1 MKKPLA
7 SDDKENAHKQG
18 TRSTDRTKS
27 EASSHDAKHQC
38 VKEIVYKDVYL
49 MDKAGG
55 RFEKNLLA
63 NSLTAKLKQNIPGE
77 FTTKTHLMHKL
88 RREGLKDYVH
98 LENLHKKYD
107 SEMQVQTSRLDNE
120 SNLLLRRHEKMR
132 KQSEYQ
138 RKNQEKIRSQMRNSA
153 MKQPDASSSVFPQ
166 IKYFSQ
172 AHAAS
177 HPPDNATVEL
187 HPSHQL
193 ETSGTHA
200 AAFPSFSVDT
210 HDPSNVKVFKYQGIF
225 QPQNKYSNRRNSV
238 RSTGSGGILKR
249 DMNTPE
255 YEILTL
261 SLDDG
266 TESRASS
273 KKSDKKRKG
282 LRVTWSGVE
291 REFEKGRQT
300 QNDLA
305 SNDNDSR
312 GDDGASTSSTIKSAN
327 SSCGIHYRQNKRN
340 KIENIGIK
348 WKLPPGSKQST
359 RAVKSATAAYTTSS
373 RSKNLMP
380 VSGGL
385 QQNGMSVTR
394 TRWHVPSAPP
404 LSSYDLYREWL
415 HKLDKLKSPMEPKQ
429 FLREVPAMDHK
440 MDSCSPAYTLPANI
454 SEQMNLS
461 IYAASNVV

>member
-1 MKKPLA
+1 MRKPHF
-7 SDDKENAHKQG
+7 SDDKENVHNPG
-18 TRSTDRTKS
+18 TRHTCGDRKKS
-27 EASSHDAKHQC
+27 ETSNTDSNEQC
-38 VKEIVYKDVYL
+38 VKEIVCKDVYL
-49 MDKAGG
+49 MDKTGG
-55 RFEKNLLA
+55 RFDKNLLA

-77 FTTKTHLMHKL
+77 FTTKRHVMHKL

-98 LENLHKKYD
+98 LENLNKKYD
-107 SEMQVQTSRLDNE
+107 SEMQVQTNKLDNE

-138 RKNQEKIRSQMRNSA
+138 RKNQEKIRSQIRNPSL
-153 MKQPDASSSVFPQ
+153 KQGDAASSVFPQ

-177 HPPDNATVEL
+177 HPPDDATVEV

-193 ETSGTHA
+193 ET

-210 HDPSNVKVFKYQGIF
+210 HDPTNVKVFKYQGIF
-225 QPQNKYSNRRNSV
+225 QPQNKYSSRRTSV
-238 RSTGSGGILKR
+238 RSSGSGGILKR

-255 YEILTL
+255 YEVLTL
-261 SLDDG
+261 SLEDG

-273 KKSDKKRKG
+273 KNRGDKKRKG

-291 REFEKGRQT
+291 REFEKGRQN
-300 QNDLA
+300 QDDLPCH
-305 SNDNDSR
+305 DNSSR
-312 GDDGASTSSTIKSAN
+312 GDDVASTTSTTKSSGY
-327 SSCGIHYRQNKRN
+327 GIHYRQSKRN

-348 WKLPPGSKQST
+348 WKLPPGSKQSN
-359 RAVKSATAAYTTSS
+359 RAVKSATATYTASS
-373 RSKNLMP
+373 RSRNLMP

-385 QQNGMSVTR
+385 QQTGMSVTR

-415 HKLDKLKSPMEPKQ
+415 YKLDKLKSPMEPKE
-429 FLREVPAMDHK
+429 FLKEVPAMDNK
-440 MDSCSPAYTLPANI
+440 IDSCSPAYTLPANI

>member
-1 MKKPLA
+1 MKKPPA
-7 SDDKENAHKQG
+7 SDNKENAHKPDTKSSG
-18 TRSTDRTKS
+18 NDRKKS
-27 EASSHDAKHQC
+27 EASSPDSKRQC
-38 VKEIVYKDVYL
+38 ITEIVYKDVYL
-49 MDKAGG
+49 MDRTGG
-55 RFEKNLLA
+55 RFDKNLLA

-77 FTTKTHLMHKL
+77 FTTKTQLMHKL
-88 RREGLKDYVH
+88 RRESLKDYVH
-98 LENLHKKYD
+98 LENLNKKYD
-107 SEMQVQTSRLDNE
+107 SEMQVQTNRLDNE
-120 SNLLLRRHEKMR
+120 SNLLLRRHDKMR

-138 RKNQEKIRSQMRNSA
+138 RKNQEKIRSQIRNPS
-153 MKQPDASSSVFPQ
+153 MKQPNAASSVFPQ

-177 HPPDNATVEL
+177 QPPDAATVEV

-193 ETSGTHA
+193 ENA

-210 HDPSNVKVFKYQGIF
+210 HDPTNVKVFKYQGIF
-225 QPQNKYSNRRNSV
+225 QPQNKYSSRRNSQ
-238 RSTGSGGILKR
+238 RSSASGGILKR

-261 SLDDG
+261 SLEDG
-266 TESRASS
+266 SESRASN
-273 KKSDKKRKG
+273 KNRNDKKRKG

-291 REFEKGRQT
+291 REFERGRVNHEDT
-300 QNDLA
+300 V
-305 SNDNDSR
+305 SNDNELR
-312 GDDGASTSSTIKSAN
+312 GDGGASTPSTTKSA
-327 SSCGIHYRQNKRN
+327 SSGYGLHYRQNKRN

-348 WKLPPGSKQST
+348 WKLPQGSKQST
-359 RAVKSATAAYTTSS
+359 RAVKSATAAYATNS

-385 QQNGMSVTR
+385 HQTGMSVTR

-429 FLREVPAMDHK
+429 FLREVPAMDQK
-440 MDSCSPAYTLPANI
+440 MDSCSRGYTLPANI

-461 IYAASNVV
+461 IYAESNVV